1 MRCALRRDRGVVGWW
16 AAILSCALAAC
27 APALNWREVRP
38 EQTDGLQATFPCK
51 PDAVERR
58 LALPGLPEPV
68 VLHVLSCQADGGMW
82 VLSHLTVTDAAQ
94 VPVALRAL
102 AAATRGNVEAATRAA
117 TRQAGA
123 DVAAATVALRASE
136 LPPATVPGMTPQPD
150 SRAWRFDALRPGE
163 GGGPGVPMAV
173 TAWHFSHGLTVFQA
187 SVWQQGEGTTAH
199 SGREAVAT
207 FLQGFHFPG

>member
-1 MRCALRRDRGVVGWW
+1 MRRASRLVHVCGWTCAVLLCALV
-16 AAILSCALAAC
+16 AC

-38 EQTDGLQATFPCK
+38 AQTDGLQATFPCK

-58 LALPGLPEPV
+58 LVLPGLPGPV
-68 VLHVLSCQADGGMW
+68 VLHMLSCQADGGMW
-82 VLSHLTVTDAAQ
+82 ALSHLTVMDAAQ

-102 AAATRGNVEAATRAA
+102 AAATRGNVEAATRVA

-123 DVAAATVALRASE
+123 ALRASE
-136 LPPATVPGMTPQPD
+136 LPPVAVPGMTPQPD
-150 SRAWRFDALRPGE
+150 SRAWRFEAMRPGD
-163 GGGPGVPMAV
+163 GSGPGVPMAV

-199 SGREAVAT
+199 SGREAVTT